1 MRANKTS
8 YERMQR
14 VSAILAKR
22 FSGKSL
28 ADIGAEE
35 KPAISP
41 QAVQQLIGRAL
52 AVIPKQT
59 TAEIRLLEANRLD
72 AMTAVLWPAVLLG
85 DLGAVTTVLKIMCRR
100 AALMGLDLRYGSSYD
115 REDGDSDGERMVR
128 VEIVGNPEIARVRW
142 LESERERLLALTE
155 GTPPTLQ

>member
-35 KPAISP
+35 TPANIDAGGP
-41 QAVQQLIGRAL
+41 ATDRQG
-52 AVIPKQT
+52 
-59 TAEIRLLEANRLD
+59 AERDPATVNRRH
-72 AMTAVLWPAVLLG
+72 PA
-85 DLGAVTTVLKIMCRR
+85 
-100 AALMGLDLRYGSSYD
+100 
-115 REDGDSDGERMVR
+115 
-128 VEIVGNPEIARVRW
+128 P
-142 LESERERLLALTE
+142 
-155 GTPPTLQ
+155 

>member
-41 QAVQQLIGRAL
+41 
-52 AVIPKQT
+52 
-59 TAEIRLLEANRLD
+59 
-72 AMTAVLWPAVLLG
+72 
-85 DLGAVTTVLKIMCRR
+85 RR
-100 AALMGLDLRYGSSYD
+100 SS
-115 REDGDSDGERMVR
+115 
-128 VEIVGNPEIARVRW
+128 N
-142 LESERERLLALTE
+142 
-155 GTPPTLQ
+155 